1 MGYKENDAAVLWFKG
16 AINSIAQRMA
26 KTLLNYGHSESN
38 RVKIELLSARKW
50 QAITFVNQFIFFS
63 VNCQSMFQI
72 LIKKE
77 NDAGV
82 WFGEGF

>member
-1 MGYKENDAAVLWFKG
+1 MFAKLCYRGCYAQLWVTKKNDAAVLWFKG

-63 VNCQSMFQI
+63 VNCQSMF
-72 LIKKE
+72 
-77 NDAGV
+77 
-82 WFGEGF
+82 